1 MARHKGI
8 TNLFS
13 FPEWTASRKPSYRI
27 NGVAECVGFDF
38 SDPAMSGTVRRM
50 HAYMQTIL
58 SYETTLLREYDT
70 TLVVLGELKPSR

>member
-1 MARHKGI
+1 LARHKAI

-13 FPEWTASRKPSYRI
+13 FPEWTASRKLS
-27 NGVAECVGFDF
+27 
-38 SDPAMSGTVRRM
+38 
-50 HAYMQTIL
+50 HL